1 MRRSRLGGPA
11 LGTSMIAFERGRDDA
26 TVRRDTDEN
35 DASCAEVVKKKLQA
49 ECIGFNT
56 TVGAGWTRVTNS
68 PPGVPGLA
76 PARSPR
82 AHARSGIRRSV
93 TSVPGCVA
101 VAAIR
106 KDPR

>member
-1 MRRSRLGGPA
+1 
-11 LGTSMIAFERGRDDA
+11 
-26 TVRRDTDEN
+26 
-35 DASCAEVVKKKLQA
+35 
-49 ECIGFNT
+49 
-56 TVGAGWTRVTNS
+56 
-68 PPGVPGLA
+68 LA